1 VQERDILSGWLYIFV
16 SGDIAA
22 AQPDL
27 LRKKMRALVVVSRDS
42 IVAFAA
48 MKPSSIVGITKKDQ
62 AIGVD
67 RPVKREIKFKER
79 HVPQEEK
86 R

>member
-1 VQERDILSGWLYIFV
+1 MIHFL
-16 SGDIAA
+16 
-22 AQPDL
+22 L
-27 LRKKMRALVVVSRDS
+27 LRDSTTGDRKCPAPAQSVRAADGIPDHVV
-42 IVAFAA
+42 
-48 MKPSSIVGITKKDQ
+48 KPSSIVGITKKDQ

-79 HVPQEEK
+79 LVPQEEK